1 MKLVT
6 ELWQVC
12 SIWEFFN
19 SLGMVSMKK
28 RTLTNLYNQRPSW
41 LDNAH
46 KTLDKVVA
54 EAYCWTYCWTDYSGP
69 QFSDN
74 HLRW

>member
-19 SLGMVSMKK
+19 SLEMVSMKK
-28 RTLTNLYNQRPSW
+28 RTLTNLYNQRP
-41 LDNAH
+41 LA
-46 KTLDKVVA
+46 
-54 EAYCWTYCWTDYSGP
+54 G
-69 QFSDN
+69 
-74 HLRW
+74 